1 MTVHYYMDRSNKIV
15 YSGLILFI
23 LTVIVKGLAFVK
35 DILVAHFFGMNELT
49 DAYYIAFS
57 IPHTLMYVLG
67 ITILRGMSSAVFSER
82 IARKDFTNLS
92 LIFSTIFNWAF
103 VLTVC
108 VSLIAIWYMPAI
120 IGLLP
125 FQFTD
130 ASFDMTVL
138 LARFLFPLLVTFG
151 LSEYLGA
158 ILNAFRNFKL
168 PAISLIIANICM
180 IASLL
185 LLSDHFSIVSL
196 AYGTAIGFSIAFIF
210 QFVVVISTKIR
221 YNPRAFNIGLPP
233 IKSYIR
239 TSLPLLGA
247 TGMGQITVLI
257 SYILALNIEKGMVS
271 ALTYAGKINEI
282 TIGLFVIPF
291 LTVLLPEFSRD
302 QAVNDIQTLKDRIK
316 SGAEVI
322 AAIIAFGIAFL
333 GVFHREIIRLI
344 FFRGAFTLENVEL
357 TSAIFSILLAGLC
370 FMTAILYMNFVFLSM
385 QKTKVLALVSF
396 TAYTVKIILMVVL
409 AHLYGIYG
417 LAWATTS
424 TALFHA
430 VFLIAAFK
438 KYCINI
444 SVISHSHTILKII
457 LVGVIQYAL
466 FQGMFLLLG
475 ISSVADTLLLTINIA
490 IAGIFGLVIY
500 LGMLHSSKLFPL
512 NVVFSGIKGYV
523 HGSD

>member
-1 MTVHYYMDRSNKIV
+1 MDRSNKIV
-15 YSGLILFI
+15 YSGFILFS

-82 IARKDFTNLS
+82 IARNDYTNLS

-103 VLTVC
+103 VLTVI
-108 VSLIAIWYMPAI
+108 VSLIAVWFMPAI

-125 FQFTD
+125 FRFTD

-138 LARFLFPLLVTFG
+138 LARLLFPLLITFG

-185 LLSDHFSIVSL
+185 LLSDHFSIISL
-196 AYGTAIGFSIAFIF
+196 AYGTAIGFLLAFIL

-221 YNPRAFNIGLPP
+221 YNPGDFNIGLPP

-282 TIGLFVIPF
+282 TVGLFVIPF

-302 QAVNDIQTLKDRIK
+302 QAVNDIQALKDRIK

-322 AAIIAFGIAFL
+322 AAMIAFGIAFL

-370 FMTAILYMNFVFLSM
+370 FMTATLYMNFVFLGM
-385 QKTKVLALVSF
+385 QKTKVLALVSIA
-396 TAYTVKIILMVVL
+396 AYTVKIVLMVIL
-409 AHLYGIYG
+409 AHMYGIFG
-417 LAWATTS
+417 LAWAATG

-430 VFLIAAFK
+430 VLLIAAFK

-444 SVISHSHTILKII
+444 SIVSQSRTILKII
-457 LVGVIQYAL
+457 LVGVIQYVL
-466 FQGMFLLLG
+466 FQGMSTLLG
-475 ISSVADTLLLTINIA
+475 STSVTDIRLLALYIA
-490 IAGIFGLVIY
+490 VAGFSGLVIY
-500 LGMLHSSKLFPL
+500 IGMLHSTKIFPL
-512 NVVFSGIKGYV
+512 NVVFSGIKGYFR
-523 HGSD
+523 GAD

>member
-1 MTVHYYMDRSNKIV
+1 MDRSNKIV
-15 YSGLILFI
+15 YSGFILFI
-23 LTVIVKGLAFVK
+23 LTVIVKGVAFVK

-67 ITILRGMSSAVFSER
+67 ITILRGMSSAMFSES
-82 IARKDFTNLS
+82 IANKDYTGLS
-92 LIFSTIFNWAF
+92 VVFSTIFNWAF

-108 VSLIAIWYMPAI
+108 VSLIAAWFMPAI
-120 IGLLP
+120 IELLP
-125 FQFTD
+125 FRFTD
-130 ASFDMTVL
+130 ASFDMIVL
-138 LARFLFPLLVTFG
+138 LARLLFPLLVTLG

-158 ILNAFRNFKL
+158 TLNAFRNFTL
-168 PAISLIIANICM
+168 PATSLIIANICM
-180 IASLL
+180 IVSLF
-185 LLSDHFSIVSL
+185 LLSDRFSIVSL
-196 AYGTAIGFSIAFIF
+196 AYGTAAGFLIAFIL

-221 YNPRAFNIGLPP
+221 YNPKAFNIGLPP

-239 TSLPLLGA
+239 TSFPLLCA

-257 SYILALNIEKGMVS
+257 SYILALNIERGMVS

-282 TIGLFVIPF
+282 TITLFVIPF

-302 QAVNDIQTLKDRIK
+302 QAVNEIQTLKDRIK

-322 AAIIAFGIAFL
+322 AAIIVFGIAFL
-333 GVFHREIIRLI
+333 GVFHREIVRLI

-370 FMTAILYMNFVFLSM
+370 FMTATLYMNFVFLGM

-396 TAYTVKIILMVVL
+396 AAYTVKIILMVVL
-409 AHLYGIYG
+409 AHMYGIFG
-417 LAWATTS
+417 LAWAATG
-424 TALFHA
+424 TAFFHTILL
-430 VFLIAAFK
+430 VVAFK

-444 SVISHSHTILKII
+444 SIISQSRTILKII

-466 FQGMFLLLG
+466 FQGMITLLG
-475 ISSVADTLLLTINIA
+475 ITLVTDIRLMTMSIASVGLS
-490 IAGIFGLVIY
+490 GLVIY
-500 LGMLHSSKLFPL
+500 IGMLHSTKIFPL
-512 NVVFSGIKGYV
+512 NAVFSGIEGYIR
-523 HGSD
+523 GSD